1 MIEAFILKTAA
12 GQWKFEIHQ
21 DGEEIAGGAGF
32 ETQGDAIEAVSELDY
47 EGIQFVLSND
57 V

>member
-47 EGIQFVLSND
+47 EGIQFVVSND
-57 V
+57 